1 MHRRDEK
8 AMNKQIIDLSKSVF
22 ELSRTYPDLVGVLDE
37 IGFHDITKPG
47 ILESVGRFMTI
58 PKGAVA
64 KKIDRNRILEIL
76 NEHGFEVM
84 NEDQLK

>member
-8 AMNKQIIDLSKSVF
+8 AMNKQIIDLSKSVN
-22 ELSRTYPDLVGVLDE
+22 ELCKTYPDLVQVLDE

-47 ILESVGRFMTI
+47 MLASVGRFMTI

-64 KKIDRNRILEIL
+64 KKIDRSRILEIL
-76 NEHGFEVM
+76 NKHGFEIM